1 MGGVISPPLLLSTHS
16 GRKLWGFSKADEPL
30 GTPSVFH
37 FRNKPHIY
45 ITERIKTSNY
55 GALLT
60 HFYVFNNFYIFFV
73 AQSLS
78 LNLLNTH
85 SFSWGSDLCYHLF
98 HRNNNYY
105 HTAERALDWE
115 SRELG
120 SIFSSNLRLESISS
134 KWEVQIVQFPSHLPD
149 QS

>member
-60 HFYVFNNFYIFFV
+60 HFYVFNNFYMFFCGAV
-73 AQSLS
+73 IVLKLTQYPQ
-78 LNLLNTH
+78 
-85 SFSWGSDLCYHLF
+85 FF
-98 HRNNNYY
+98 
-105 HTAERALDWE
+105 
-115 SRELG
+115 LG
-120 SIFSSNLRLESISS
+120 
-134 KWEVQIVQFPSHLPD
+134 
-149 QS
+149 